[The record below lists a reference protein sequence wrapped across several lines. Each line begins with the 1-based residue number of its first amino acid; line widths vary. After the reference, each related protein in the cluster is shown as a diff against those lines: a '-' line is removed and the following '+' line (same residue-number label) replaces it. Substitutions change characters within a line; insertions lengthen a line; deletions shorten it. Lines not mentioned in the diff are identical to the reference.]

1 MALAH
6 GVCVAVE
13 EAPPGA
19 WPGGREAR
27 KSAVSVASLIG
38 EALLEAR
45 GDEVGARLADA
56 VSRLADVRRRLDEP
70 GFADAVPEQDRVAVL
85 ADAQLLAEDL
95 AAALALG
102 RTPGRGPLPPA
113 G

>member
-27 KSAVSVASLIG
+27 RSAVSVASLIG

-45 GDEVGARLADA
+45 GEDVGARLSDA
-56 VSRLADVRRRLDEP
+56 ASRLADVRQRLDEP
-70 GFADAVPEQDRVAVL
+70 GFAHAVPEPDRLAVL
-85 ADAQLLAEDL
+85 ADARLLAEDL
-95 AAALALG
+95 AAALAVG
-102 RTPGRGPLPPA
+102 PPPGRGAPPPA

>member
-19 WPGGREAR
+19 WPGGKEAR
-27 KSAVSVASLIG
+27 RAAASVASLIG

-45 GDEVGARLADA
+45 GEEIEARLSDA
-56 VSRLADVRRRLDEP
+56 ASRLSDVRDRLGES
-70 GFADAVPEQDRVAVL
+70 GFDAVPEPDRVAVL
-85 ADAQLLAEDL
+85 ADARLLAEDL
-95 AAALALG
+95 AAALAAG
-102 RTPGRGPLPPA
+102 RTAGAGPRA
-113 G
+113 SAS